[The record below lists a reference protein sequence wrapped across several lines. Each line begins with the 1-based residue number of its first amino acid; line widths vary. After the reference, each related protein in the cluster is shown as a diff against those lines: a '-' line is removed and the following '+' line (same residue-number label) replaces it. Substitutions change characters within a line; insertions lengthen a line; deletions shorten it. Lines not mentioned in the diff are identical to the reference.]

1 MTNRGKPKID
11 NRPKMSDQYGI
22 FIKDRPIGRE
32 QFWCYRF
39 NPIDSRHDTTK
50 TRRGP
55 LHPSRDS
62 LTGTHPRD

>member
-1 MTNRGKPKID
+1 MTT
-11 NRPKMSDQYGI
+11 DQKYPTNTA
-22 FIKDRPIGRE
+22 FLFKDRPGGRE
-32 QFWCYRF
+32 KFWCYRF
-39 NPIDSRHDTTK
+39 SPIDSRHDITK